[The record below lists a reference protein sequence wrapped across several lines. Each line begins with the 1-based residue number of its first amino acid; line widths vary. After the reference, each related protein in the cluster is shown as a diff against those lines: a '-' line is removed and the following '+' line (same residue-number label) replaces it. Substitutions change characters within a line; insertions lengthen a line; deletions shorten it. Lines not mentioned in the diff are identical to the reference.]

1 MKKVSVNASR
11 TYEVIIG
18 SGLLENAGQPVRR
31 VSSGTKA
38 IIVSDDNV
46 YPIYGAG
53 LSKSLAENGFDV
65 CFFVIKNGEG
75 SKNLTEYGRLLNMM
89 CEKHFTRRDVVVGLG
104 GGVVG
109 DLAGF
114 AAATYQR
121 GTGFVQFPTSLLA
134 AVDSSVGGKTA
145 VDLDGGKNQAGC
157 FYQPL
162 CVICDT
168 DTLKTLPDREYSNG
182 CAEVIKYAMIQSS
195 GLFEKLCRKPVKE
208 QYEDV
213 IFDCVSMK
221 RDFVEKDEFDTGE
234 RMKLNFGH
242 TIGHAIETLSGYTIS
257 HGQAVAIGMSRITKA
272 LVRQQLCPADVS
284 EKLDDLLRSY
294 GLCTDTDFPNEALVK
309 ITLNDKK
316 ATGRTIRLVIVR
328 NIGKSEILEIS
339 QNDMSLFV

>member
-1 MKKVSVNASR
+1 MIKVSVNASR

-18 SGLLENAGQPVRR
+18 SGLLANVGQLVRKVSAGTR
-31 VSSGTKA
+31 A

-46 YPIYGAG
+46 YPLYGAE
-53 LSKSLAENGFDV
+53 LSKSLTESGFDV
-65 CFFVIKNGEG
+65 FSFVIKNGEG

-89 CEKHFTRRDVVVGLG
+89 CREHFTRHDVVIGLG

-121 GTGFVQFPTSLLA
+121 GTGFVQVPTSLLA

-145 VDLDGGKNQAGC
+145 VDLDCGKNQVGC

-168 DTLKTLPDREYSNG
+168 DTLKTLPDAEYSNG
-182 CAEVIKYAMIQSS
+182 CAEVIKYAMINSKD
-195 GLFEKLCRKPVKE
+195 LFEKLRGKPVKE
-208 QYEDV
+208 QYEEV

-221 RDFVEKDEFDTGE
+221 KDYVEKDEFDKGE

-242 TIGHAIETLSGYTIS
+242 TIGHAVETLSGYTVP

-272 LVRQQLCPADVS
+272 LVRQQLCPSDIS
-284 EKLDDLLRSY
+284 EKLDTLLKAYNLR
-294 GLCTDTDFPNEALVK
+294 TDTDFACEELVK
-309 ITLNDKK
+309 ATLNDKK
-316 ATGRTIRLVIVR
+316 GTGRTIRLVIVR
-328 NIGKSEILEIS
+328 NIGESEILEIS
-339 QNDMSLFV
+339 QNDMNLFV